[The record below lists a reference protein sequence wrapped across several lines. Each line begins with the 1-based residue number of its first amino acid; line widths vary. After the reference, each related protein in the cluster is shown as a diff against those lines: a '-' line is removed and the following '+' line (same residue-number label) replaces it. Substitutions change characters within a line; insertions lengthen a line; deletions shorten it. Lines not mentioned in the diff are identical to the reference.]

1 MRANLGE
8 RARSNIVICI
18 NTDPTQM
25 IYATEKPKILSK
37 FAKRAARYY
46 ESVKEF
52 NCRQLHLPGINGFR
66 LIKLINYTMSIQV
79 DEKTQKITHRDEEVG
94 LLSRNINY
102 SALLPDAS

>member
-37 FAKRAARYY
+37 FAKRAAR
-46 ESVKEF
+46 
-52 NCRQLHLPGINGFR
+52 
-66 LIKLINYTMSIQV
+66 
-79 DEKTQKITHRDEEVG
+79 
-94 LLSRNINY
+94 
-102 SALLPDAS
+102 